1 MQGMKMEKMEKIA
14 LSTSFKMENTD
25 VKDTER
31 KDSKEELRIFTIL
44 YLTSKEEFSIL
55 YLS

>member
-14 LSTSFKMENTD
+14 LSTSFKMENMD

-31 KDSKEELRIFTIL
+31 KDSKEELRIL